1 MTGKEKGA
9 EVQSLS
15 LYRVFHYYFRAS
27 IDANLQSHARILRNV
42 TAT

>member
-9 EVQSLS
+9 EVQPLF
-15 LYRVFHYYFRAS
+15 YRVSHYYFRAS